1 MRATDQEERALSE
14 DSTSEQ
20 TLARGTWKLDPNHT
34 VVGAVARHLMVTK
47 VRGHFKVFEGAIH
60 VEDTVEDS
68 WGELEIDAA
77 SIDTGVPDR
86 DAHLRSADFL
96 DVEKFPKITYRSTK
110 VERTGDTKLRV
121 TGDLTIRDVTRSIVM
136 DVTSEGLTPDPWGG
150 TRAAFSA
157 TGELERE
164 DWGMTWNVAL
174 EKGGVLVSKSVQLDI
189 EAQAVQPKDA
199 IEEAESKPADEAA
212 EEVES
217 KPADEATAG

>member
-1 MRATDQEERALSE
+1 MAE
-14 DSTSEQ
+14 DTGSEQ

-96 DVEKFPKITYRSTK
+96 DVEHYPKISYRSTK
-110 VERTGDTKLRV
+110 AERTGETTLRV
-121 TGDLTIRDVTRSIVM
+121 TGDLTIRDITRSIVM
-136 DVTSEGLTPDPWGG
+136 DVIFEGLTSDPWGG

-157 TGELERE
+157 TGDLERE

-174 EKGGVLVSKSVQLDI
+174 ETGGVLVSRNIQLDI
-189 EAQAVQPKDA
+189 EAQVVQPKDA
-199 IEEAESKPADEAA
+199 IEAAAEAESKPAE
-212 EEVES
+212 
-217 KPADEATAG
+217 EATAD